1 MVLRSLGTNFD
12 KWKSDLMLVLAI
24 TDTYHSFHEDKPK
37 ELVAEGDNDT
47 TLAPLKTE
55 YEKVKI

>member
-1 MVLRSLGTNFD
+1 
-12 KWKSDLMLVLAI
+12 MLVLAI